1 MNALVGASYLISATT
16 VSCRIGQQVW
26 LGEGCSFLAET
37 FSFNFLGFS
46 DSKEVKKAM
55 HICFPK
61 FDIMMF
67 ILKRCGRSCGGNVE
81 VSKDHNCIKNGS
93 TKCKNDMPIFIL

>member
-26 LGEGCSFLAET
+26 LGEACSFLAET
-37 FSFNFLGFS
+37 FAFNFLGFS

-55 HICFPK
+55 HICFHK

-67 ILKRCGRSCGGNVE
+67 IL
-81 VSKDHNCIKNGS
+81 
-93 TKCKNDMPIFIL
+93 

>member
-1 MNALVGASYLISATT
+1 MNAIVGASYLISATT

-26 LGEGCSFLAET
+26 LGEGYSFLAET
-37 FSFNFLGFS
+37 FIFWGFS
-46 DSKEVKKAM
+46 DSKEVKKKAM

-67 ILKRCGRSCGGNVE
+67 IL
-81 VSKDHNCIKNGS
+81 
-93 TKCKNDMPIFIL
+93 

>member
-1 MNALVGASYLISATT
+1 MNALVGAFYLISATT

-37 FSFNFLGFS
+37 FSFIFGGFS
-46 DSKEVKKAM
+46 GSKEVKKAM

-61 FDIMMF
+61 FYIMMF
-67 ILKRCGRSCGGNVE
+67 IL
-81 VSKDHNCIKNGS
+81 
-93 TKCKNDMPIFIL
+93 